1 MGFYVYGTE
10 GVQPYSPGEIR
21 RNRKVESVERT
32 SGPGSVESKDPG
44 SEDSTAKEKVS
55 RQYQKTAEQQLEERK
70 PALLAKDLMTSPVF
84 SIPDTASASDV
95 REEFRARRFRH
106 IPVTDQEG
114 IIVGVLSDRDILGIT
129 ELEMEVRVLMHSP
142 VLTTQADTPVHEVAR
157 VLFEERVGC
166 LPVVDENELIG
177 IVTSSDILKAVMQRA
192 PLDLWT

>member
-32 SGPGSVESKDPG
+32 SGPGSVEGKG
-44 SEDSTAKEKVS
+44 QDSDGDLAKE
-55 RQYQKTAEQQLEERK
+55 RATQQYKKTAEQQLEERK
-70 PALLAKDLMTSPVF
+70 PALLAKDIMRAPVF
-84 SIPDTASASDV
+84 SISSKTSASEV

-106 IPVTDQEG
+106 IPITDEAG
-114 IIVGVLSDRDILGIT
+114 IIVGVLSDRDILGINDL
-129 ELEMEVRVLMHSP
+129 ELEVSVLMHSP
-142 VLTTQADTPVHEVAR
+142 VLTAQADTPIHEVAR

-166 LPVVDENELIG
+166 LPVVDDRALIG
-177 IVTSSDILKAVMQRA
+177 IITRSDILRAVMQRA